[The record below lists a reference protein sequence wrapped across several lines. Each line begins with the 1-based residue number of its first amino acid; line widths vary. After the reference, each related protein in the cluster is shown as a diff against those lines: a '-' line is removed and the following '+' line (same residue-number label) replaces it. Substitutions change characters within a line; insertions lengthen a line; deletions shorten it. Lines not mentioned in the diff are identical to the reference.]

1 MRRTVV
7 VATTTALLLAG
18 CAAKNQDL
26 FVSRVAGNA
35 ALVRMAEYA
44 VAKAVP
50 EEPVSDL
57 PSKMQGVYVSRSE
70 SWPRMLA
77 AVSEPPADDLTPL
90 VYLWVQESVDDPYRL
105 VAWAHM
111 IPGAVL
117 PAMPG
122 EVNGA
127 APLPLGE

>member
-18 CAAKNQDL
+18 CAAAPPQATVTPSLEAQAALIESQATAVIDSTFAVLDAADADKNQDL

-35 ALVRMAEYA
+35 ALVRVAEYA
-44 VAKAVP
+44 VAEAVP

-70 SWPRMLA
+70 SWPRMLL
-77 AVSEPPADDLTPL
+77 SLIHI
-90 VYLWVQESVDDPYRL
+90 S
-105 VAWAHM
+105 
-111 IPGAVL
+111 
-117 PAMPG
+117 
-122 EVNGA
+122 
-127 APLPLGE
+127 